1 MSAMLASVRTLDEA
15 LLALKGGADLIDLKD
30 PARGALGALDSATA
44 QTIVTAIA
52 GRAPVSATIGD
63 WPSMDP
69 AEILAAAQRTAD
81 TGVDVVKVGF
91 FPGPAQAACAR
102 ALTPLARG
110 LPVVA
115 VLFADL
121 VPDPALIETL
131 AECGF
136 AGAMLDTAKKTSG
149 SLLGHLD
156 LASLDAFVRRV
167 GGCGL
172 FAGLAGSLRQQ
183 DVAALLALDPDYLG
197 FRGALCAGG
206 RRGGALDPIA
216 FARIRAA
223 IPRAATPGAGRHRLH
238 ALSAG
243 RHSAAAAVVGTT
255 TSSPSGTPLASM
267 RVKRA

>member
-1 MSAMLASVRTLDEA
+1 MSAMLASVRTREEA
-15 LLALKGGADLIDLKD
+15 LLALEGGADLIDLKD

-44 QTIVTAIA
+44 RIIVTAIA

-91 FPGPAQAACAR
+91 FPAPAQAACAR
-102 ALTPLARG
+102 ALAPLARG

-121 VPDPALIETL
+121 THDPALIETL

-136 AGAMLDTAKKTSG
+136 AGAMLDTANKTGG
-149 SLLGHLD
+149 SLLGHLE
-156 LASLDAFVRRV
+156 LASLGAFVRRV
-167 GGCGL
+167 RECGL
-172 FAGLAGSLRQQ
+172 FAGLAGSLREQ
-183 DVAALLALDPDYLG
+183 DVSALLALDPDYLG

-206 RRGGALDPIA
+206 QRGGALDPSA

-223 IPRAATPGAGRHRLH
+223 IPRAAAPGAERHRLP

-243 RHSAAAAVVGTT
+243 GQSAVAAVGTT

>member
-1 MSAMLASVRTLDEA
+1 MSAMLASVRTREEA
-15 LLALKGGADLIDLKD
+15 LLALEGGADLIDLKD

-44 QTIVTAIA
+44 RTIVTTIA

-63 WPSMDP
+63 FPSMDP

-91 FPGPAQAACAR
+91 FPALSQAACAR
-102 ALTPLARG
+102 AMAPLARG

-121 VPDPALIETL
+121 SRDPALVETL

-136 AGAMLDTAKKTSG
+136 AGAMLDTAGKKSS

-156 LASLDAFVRRV
+156 LATLGAFVQRV
-167 GGCGL
+167 RGCGM
-172 FAGLAGSLRQQ
+172 FAGLAGSLREQ
-183 DVAALLALDPDYLG
+183 DISALLALDPDYLG

-206 RRGGALDPIA
+206 QRGGALDPAA

-223 IPRAATPGAGRHRLH
+223 IPRAAAPGAWFPGLRTR
-238 ALSAG
+238 SAG
-243 RHSAAAAVVGTT
+243 AQSPEAGAVCTA

-267 RVKRA
+267 RLKRA